1 MTNIFNAY
9 HVVQIEP
16 GLWRVNEETFDV
28 YERARSYAAFMNEE
42 TPIDYAARIAEL
54 EAQLAA
60 ERENVAHLKKMLK
73 RANEYIRRFSKHE
86 MYYNA
91 WRNGVEP
98 DTFSGGKS

>member
-54 EAQLAA
+54 EAQLAE
-60 ERENVAHLKKMLK
+60 ERTARSELAAKLDEIFGIASVADPYDADLAFPDF
-73 RANEYIRRFSKHE
+73 RAITAIAKS
-86 MYYNA
+86 A
-91 WRNGVEP
+91 GV
-98 DTFSGGKS
+98 